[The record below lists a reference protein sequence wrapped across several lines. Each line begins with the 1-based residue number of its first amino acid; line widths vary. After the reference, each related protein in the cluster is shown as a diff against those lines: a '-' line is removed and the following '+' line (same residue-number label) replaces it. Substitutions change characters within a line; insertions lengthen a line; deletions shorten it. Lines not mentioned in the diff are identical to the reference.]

1 MQNRNIITP
10 EEIVFELQNCKR
22 FQPISK
28 EENENI
34 FLSTQKKL
42 YQRYIKN
49 PKKYFWKNE
58 QTGLVADKNISQA
71 YANNCLKCEW

>member
-28 EENENI
+28 KENKNV

-49 PKKYFWKNE
+49 SKKYF
-58 QTGLVADKNISQA
+58 
-71 YANNCLKCEW
+71 